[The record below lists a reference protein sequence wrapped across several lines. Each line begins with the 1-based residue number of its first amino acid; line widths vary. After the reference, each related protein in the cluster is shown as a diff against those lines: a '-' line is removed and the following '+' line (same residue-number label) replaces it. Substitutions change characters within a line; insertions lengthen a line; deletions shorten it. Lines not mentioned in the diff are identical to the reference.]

1 MSDNNELISIIVPFI
16 MYKKYLDR
24 CMKTLL
30 NQTYRNIEIILVDDG
45 GIDKCPQKCDEWR
58 KKDQRIKVIHQK
70 IWDYQRLEIED

>member
-1 MSDNNELISIIVPFI
+1 MVSVIIPV
-16 MYKKYLDR
+16 YKVEKYLDR
-24 CMKTLL
+24 CVESVC
-30 NQTYRNIEIILVDDG
+30 NQTYKDIEIILVDDG